1 MSVLALDVATGA
13 VLAAT
18 LPVLIVQA
26 VNIWQTKQVK
36 QATRQTAEQTRPNG
50 GTSLRDA
57 IDRSEQMLRR
67 LHERHDHLVER
78 VSVIEDR
85 VRDVRPRG

>member
-1 MSVLALDVATGA
+1 MLAVLALDVATGA

-18 LPVLIVQA
+18 LPVLIVQS
-26 VNIWQTKQVK
+26 VSVWQTRQVRKQTKQTV
-36 QATRQTAEQTRPNG
+36 EQYRPNG

-67 LHERHDHLVER
+67 LHDRHDHLAER
-78 VSVIEDR
+78 VSVIEDH
-85 VRDVRPRG
+85 VRGRG

>member
-1 MSVLALDVATGA
+1 MSVLALDVGTGA

-18 LPVLIVQA
+18 LPVLIVQT
-26 VNIWQTKQVK
+26 VSIWQTKQVR
-36 QATRQTAEQTRPNG
+36 QTTRQTAEQWRPNG

-67 LHERHDHLVER
+67 LHDRHDHLAER
-78 VSVIEDR
+78 VSVIEDH
-85 VRDVRPRG
+85 VRHER